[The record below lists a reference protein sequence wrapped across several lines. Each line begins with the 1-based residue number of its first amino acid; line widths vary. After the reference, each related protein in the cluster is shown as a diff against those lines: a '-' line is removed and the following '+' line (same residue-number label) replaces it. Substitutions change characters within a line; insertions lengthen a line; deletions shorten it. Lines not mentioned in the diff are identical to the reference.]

1 MLAGGAD
8 GQLGFA
14 AASDGRVDEMEV
26 VQDRLEAGPCVE
38 AYETGRLG
46 RVDDLQGSV
55 AGPSTRSAPWS
66 WVSARSS
73 RCRCRPGVAPSGS
86 STSTASSPA
95 PWDPSDVEA
104 AEILT
109 AMGAAYVLHADQSRA
124 QHELTDQLQQ
134 ALESRDVIG
143 QAKGLLMT
151 RHAVTA
157 DVAFEMLRRA
167 SQDTNVKLRELAKK
181 LVVSG

>member
-1 MLAGGAD
+1 
-8 GQLGFA
+8 
-14 AASDGRVDEMEV
+14 
-26 VQDRLEAGPCVE
+26 
-38 AYETGRLG
+38 
-46 RVDDLQGSV
+46 
-55 AGPSTRSAPWS
+55 
-66 WVSARSS
+66 
-73 RCRCRPGVAPSGS
+73 
-86 STSTASSPA
+86 
-95 PWDPSDVEA
+95 
-104 AEILT
+104 
-109 AMGAAYVLHADQSRA
+109 MGAAYVLHADQSRA